1 MPHQP
6 FNYLRFIIICLVIL
20 AAAFVLASVSA
31 PDRTAG
37 DTMSYRQNPGSSITP
52 GVVSINNASL
62 LPSENADD
70 PTIGPADALVT
81 IYEFADF
88 GCQYSA
94 QMQPIISDIMKK
106 YDGQVRL
113 VFKHT
118 PSDVS
123 YPAHLAAY
131 CANKQGKFRPYA
143 ELLWSDQ
150 SDFSRN
156 RLDNLANQAG
166 LDMASFKTC
175 VDSDA
180 GLAIITANSKE
191 ADRLEIFAT
200 PHLYINDNEIVGI
213 VDEKELLLTINDKL
227 NQ

>member
-20 AAAFVLASVSA
+20 AVAFVLASVSA

-37 DTMSYRQNPGSSITP
+37 DNMSYRQNPGSSITP
-52 GVVSINNASL
+52 GVVSVNNASL

-70 PTIGPADALVT
+70 PTMGPADALVT

-94 QMQPIISDIMKK
+94 QMQPIISDIMKR

-113 VFKHT
+113 VFKYT

-150 SDFSRN
+150 SDFSRS

-180 GLAIITANSKE
+180 GLAAITADSDE

-200 PHLYINDNEIVGI
+200 PHLYINNQEVIGMTDEAAISSIIDNEL
-213 VDEKELLLTINDKL
+213 K
-227 NQ
+227 

>member
-20 AAAFVLASVSA
+20 AVAFVLTSTLA
-31 PDRTAG
+31 PDAT
-37 DTMSYRQNPGSSITP
+37 DSTMSYRDIKSAGITP
-52 GVVSINNASL
+52 GVVSIRNATPDS
-62 LPSENADD
+62 PSINDGD
-70 PTIGPADALVT
+70 PIMGPADALVT

-94 QMQPIISDIMKK
+94 QMQPIISDTMEK
-106 YDGQVRL
+106 YGDQVRL

-180 GLAIITANSKE
+180 GLAAITADSDE

-200 PHLYINDNEIVGI
+200 PHLYINNQEVIGMTDEAAISSIIDNEL
-213 VDEKELLLTINDKL
+213 K
-227 NQ
+227 